1 MLTYTYLT
9 VCGKTS
15 SYIRN
20 MLGNKYHYQISWI
33 IYGSKLFGMYHSFKY
48 PSNVRSGCANTPFL
62 PRDTLYH
69 VTYIYTLSRTVHGR
83 SFCCFD
89 KAYSEIGIF
98 VLFFFS
104 CFGLTPFCICVNSI
118 IGIYAISGKCRYF
131 SIVMLSSNLQ
141 SESNLR

>member
-89 KAYSEIGIF
+89 KAYREIGIF
-98 VLFFFS
+98 VLFFFLFWS
-104 CFGLTPFCICVNSI
+104 DSFLHLCQLD
-118 IGIYAISGKCRYF
+118 YWDLRYLWKVQILF
-131 SIVMLSSNLQ
+131 NRHALLKSPK
-141 SESNLR
+141 

>member
-20 MLGNKYHYQISWI
+20 MFCNKYHYQISWL
-33 IYGSKLFGMYHSFKY
+33 IYGSKLFGMYLSFKY

-98 VLFFFS
+98 VLFFFLFWS
-104 CFGLTPFCICVNSI
+104 DSFLHLCQLD
-118 IGIYAISGKCRYF
+118 YWDLRYLWKVQILF
-131 SIVMLSSNLQ
+131 NRHALLKSPK
-141 SESNLR
+141 